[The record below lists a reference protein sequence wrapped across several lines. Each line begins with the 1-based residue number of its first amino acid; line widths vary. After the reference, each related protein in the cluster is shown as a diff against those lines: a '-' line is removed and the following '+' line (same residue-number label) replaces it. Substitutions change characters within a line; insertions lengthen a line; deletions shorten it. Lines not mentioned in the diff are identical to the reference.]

1 MLWPRQISRDES
13 SKKKDI
19 ELHPISL
26 CTYDIVMRT
35 YDMFVRTYDM
45 FVRTY
50 AVSSAIRAL
59 SLSPDSLFS
68 VSMVIFTLKGVYAL
82 EALDKYP
89 VI

>member
-1 MLWPRQISRDES
+1 M
-13 SKKKDI
+13 
-19 ELHPISL
+19 HPISL

-35 YDMFVRTYDM
+35 YGMFVRTHDM

-50 AVSSAIRAL
+50 AVSSAILAL

-68 VSMVIFTLKGVYAL
+68 VSTGIFTLKGVYAL